1 MGSKSLTGKKD
12 FDVIIVGGG
21 PGGLAV
27 GAMLAKE
34 GVRTAIIEKD
44 PVVGGRYR
52 SIDFHGCRVD
62 CAVHFLVTLFG
73 SPKKSYTYKLFAHL
87 GLPLEYKLV
96 QWPIALVSKETPGQ
110 LSTFAMDLKLGVD
123 NFYEFFAFAT
133 GMQMD
138 DSVKKELMKLATITS
153 DMSEDECRQVTNV
166 CFADWIEKNI
176 EDPMAKAVLY
186 GMEPVVGAPIKDMSF
201 GFIANAWSAFPRVGG
216 VVTYYPRR
224 GTLEDA
230 IIAPLA
236 KYITNHGGKIITH
249 TTARSIVVEDGK
261 VKGVAVH
268 DEHKRFMLEEYS
280 APVVVCAMPI
290 FQAVE
295 QHILGSELLTDDW
308 IEAIRL
314 IGSRAVHDLSGF
326 YLLRKDVLPRKGFG
340 WIHVFDVDYGLP
352 TYVGDWALGSFT
364 NATEPPGKQL
374 VCSYISGSSELTH
387 FGLTAPM
394 EKVRQA
400 NKMFKDAMEKAFPGF
415 NKAIEHE
422 GLNVQL
428 SHGRYAYGPVP
439 VEVNIQSP
447 NIQGLYFAGDSIW
460 NVGQPASEKVFQIA
474 FPLCERI
481 VKQLRFLEQLR
492 SISVSTR
499 TGRSAA
505 KIVRGR
511 GGKHAQTSKSK
522 PVPGRGKR

>member
-1 MGSKSLTGKKD
+1 MAKKGIAKGKD

-34 GVRTAIIEKD
+34 GVKTAIIEKD

-62 CAVHFLVTLFG
+62 SAVHFLVTLFG
-73 SPKKSYTYKLFAHL
+73 SPKNSYTYKLFMHL

-96 QWPIALVSKETPGQ
+96 QWPMGLVSKETPGQ
-110 LSTFAMDLKLGVD
+110 ISTFAMDLKLGVD
-123 NFYEFFAFAT
+123 NFYQFFAFAT

-138 DSVKKELMKLATITS
+138 DSAKKELVKLATITS
-153 DMSEDECRQVTNV
+153 DMSEHECRQLVNV
-166 CFADWIEKNI
+166 CFADWIEKYI
-176 EDPMAKAVLY
+176 EDPMAKAILY
-186 GMEPVVGAPIKDMSF
+186 GMEPIVGAPIKDMSF
-201 GFIANAWSAFPRVGG
+201 GFIANVWSAFPRVGG
-216 VVTYYPRR
+216 VQTYYPKH

-230 IIAPLA
+230 IVVPLA
-236 KYITNHGGKIITH
+236 KYITDHGGKLITH
-249 TTARSIVVEDGK
+249 TTARSISVEEGK
-261 VKGVAVH
+261 VTGVVTQ
-268 DEHKRFMLEEYS
+268 DDHKRFMLEEYS

-290 FQAVE
+290 FDAVSH
-295 QHILGSELLTDDW
+295 HILGSELLTDDW
-308 IEAIRL
+308 LEAIRL

-326 YLLRKDVLPRKGFG
+326 YLLRKDVLPRKGYG

-352 TYVGDWALGSFT
+352 TYVGDWALGSFI

-387 FGLTAPM
+387 FGLTVPM
-394 EKVRQA
+394 DKVRQA
-400 NKMFKDAMEKAFPGF
+400 NRMFKEAMEKAFPGF

-439 VEVNIQSP
+439 VEVDIQSP
-447 NIQGLYFAGDSIW
+447 NIQGLYFGGDSVW

-474 FPLCERI
+474 FPLCEKI
-481 VKQLRFLEQLR
+481 VKHLRFLKQLGD
-492 SISVSTR
+492 ISKGTQIKR
-499 TGRSAA
+499 HATEIA
-505 KIVRGR
+505 KEK

-522 PVPGRGKR
+522 PVQGRGKR

>member
-1 MGSKSLTGKKD
+1 MAKRGIARGKD

-34 GVRTAIIEKD
+34 GVKTAIIEKD

-62 CAVHFLVTLFG
+62 SAVHFLVTLFG
-73 SPKKSYTYKLFAHL
+73 SPGKSYTYKLFTHL

-123 NFYEFFAFAT
+123 NFYQFFAFAT

-216 VVTYYPRR
+216 VVTYYPKR

-236 KYITNHGGKIITH
+236 EYITNHGGKIITH
-249 TTARSIVVEDGK
+249 ATARSILVEEGK
-261 VKGVAVH
+261 VTGVAVH
-268 DEHKRFMLEEYS
+268 DDHMRFMLEEYS

-290 FQAVE
+290 FEAVA

-308 IEAIRL
+308 LESIRL

-326 YLLRKDVLPRKGFG
+326 YLLRKDVLPRKGHG
-340 WIHVFDVDYGLP
+340 WIHIFDVDYGLP
-352 TYVGDWALGSFT
+352 TYVGDWCLGSFI
-364 NATEPPGKQL
+364 NATEPKGKQL
-374 VCSYISGSSELTH
+374 VCSYISGSSELSH

-394 EKVRQA
+394 GKVRQA

-415 NKAIEHE
+415 NKAIEYE

-447 NIQGLYFAGDSIW
+447 NIQGLYFGGDSVW

-481 VKQLRFLEQLR
+481 VKHLHFLKQLDD
-492 SISVSTR
+492 ISRGTQIKKQA
-499 TGRSAA
+499 TGIA
-505 KIVRGR
+505 KEK
-511 GGKHAQTSKSK
+511 GGKHAQASKGK
-522 PVPGRGKR
+522 PVKRRGKR